1 MSMGISS
8 FAELEE
14 ALHNMRTEFNSSVNS
29 VKYIIEKPIDLFF
42 DWMGLIKTVA
52 VDTDDEVYV
61 LEVLTAAYRR
71 IISSYILLE
80 SGFVRESIITVRNY
94 IELMLIAIDIT
105 YNRLSLEE
113 WRKSDKTELIV
124 DSRDNWYFKKAK
136 ICARIQEN
144 KNDMYPE
151 YTRKLALGKEQGKG
165 RSLCQEWNIISNIAG
180 HEHASSQIRQLIK
193 TPGSFSILERATVQ
207 TCQSIFENYRL
218 FLLDIISLLIR
229 IPKYRDRITSN
240 SSVLQDADRLSR
252 EYKELINE
260 VLADEE
266 GGD

>member
-1 MSMGISS
+1 MQRQLISTPLIS
-8 FAELEE
+8 TACTFPFITSNCPTLTVTASRAFLCPSHATILPYFGGCFETLP
-14 ALHNMRTEFNSSVNS
+14 
-29 VKYIIEKPIDLFF
+29 YIIEKPIDLFF

-124 DSRDNWYFKKAK
+124 DSRDNWYFKKAN
-136 ICARIQEN
+136 ICARI
-144 KNDMYPE
+144 
-151 YTRKLALGKEQGKG
+151 
-165 RSLCQEWNIISNIAG
+165 
-180 HEHASSQIRQLIK
+180 
-193 TPGSFSILERATVQ
+193 
-207 TCQSIFENYRL
+207 
-218 FLLDIISLLIR
+218 
-229 IPKYRDRITSN
+229 
-240 SSVLQDADRLSR
+240 
-252 EYKELINE
+252 
-260 VLADEE
+260 
-266 GGD
+266 